1 MHILTKFLV
10 VAAAILSVLL
20 SGMSITYAANV
31 SKVKAE
37 LANEKARTALAQ
49 VAANESNA
57 ELGRMKEGLVA
68 EVAAITAE
76 RDRLAGNRDEM
87 KSQIATL
94 QAEVNKLQLL
104 TVTHEARIDEFR
116 AVIETNTE
124 IMKVQSDELVRVRED
139 LVRKTQ
145 REIELSDRVN
155 TLEAQNDALAAANR
169 NLIERIAELQGRGPG
184 NVDPAGDR
192 VRPAPAGFRA
202 QVSGVEPSPTGSD
215 LIQIN
220 AGSSDGLAEN
230 MKLDIVRNGSWVAA
244 VVLSRVDLNESI
256 ARIDFISQGSAV
268 RAGDTV
274 QSRK

>member
-31 SKVKAE
+31 SKVKSE

-57 ELGRMKEGLVA
+57 ELGRLNAGLLA
-68 EVAAITAE
+68 ENSAITTE
-76 RDRLAGNRDEM
+76 REKLESDRDQM
-87 KSQIATL
+87 KSRIATL

-145 REIELSDRVN
+145 REIELTDRVSV
-155 TLEAQNDALAAANR
+155 LDAQIAALTASNR
-169 NLIERIAELQGRGPG
+169 NLLERLAEAQSGGSG
-184 NVDPAGDR
+184 AVGGGTAA
-192 VRPAPAGFRA
+192 RPAPAGFRA
-202 QVSGVEPSPTGSD
+202 QVSGVQSSPTGSD
-215 LIQIN
+215 LIEIN

-244 VVLSRVDLNESI
+244 VVVSRVDLNESI